1 MAAAVAARYAK
12 AQSYRDFLA
21 AEAED
26 ALRRAEA
33 AAEVATRN
41 AEAIAAAQKDLLAE
55 LEQWNSTAQAEDTR
69 LELVPT
75 PEEAAEPAF
84 TVPETVAIAVE
95 HFTETQ
101 IGSSTDFAPLPEP
114 SFALEA
120 EEPVTPVPLPANLI
134 EFPRVLVAPRKARPR
149 LAEGPLRAE
158 ADSTQLRIFEVDT
171 DLLSPQPAQLSALPE
186 WSSIRLDAPVPQHAI
201 EHPQTPPTYT
211 MPIHTAAL
219 RPRAAAMAADTAL
232 AAAATVAF
240 AGVFAAIAH
249 HAGAMPEKKAA
260 AVAIVAAFFFF
271 KLAYQV
277 LFFTLNEST
286 PGMRMARIGLCTFND
301 DNPTRRALR
310 RRIGATVLAACP
322 MGLGLIWG
330 WFDDDRL
337 GWHDRMTRT
346 YQRSY

>member
-1 MAAAVAARYAK
+1 M
-12 AQSYRDFLA
+12 
-21 AEAED
+21 
-26 ALRRAEA
+26 
-33 AAEVATRN
+33 
-41 AEAIAAAQKDLLAE
+41 QKDLLAE
-55 LEQWNSTAQAEDTR
+55 LEQWNAPAP
-69 LELVPT
+69 LELVS
-75 PEEAAEPAF
+75 EPVTDPA
-84 TVPETVAIAVE
+84 PAETVAIVVE
-95 HFTETQ
+95 HFTEEQ
-101 IGSSTDFAPLPEP
+101 IGASADFQPLPGPAYEA
-114 SFALEA
+114 SGTFAFELQELQ
-120 EEPVTPVPLPANLI
+120 EPVTPVPLPANLI

-149 LAEGPLRAE
+149 LAEGPLRDE
-158 ADSTQLRIFEVDT
+158 LDSAQLRIFEVDT

-186 WSSIRLDAPVPQHAI
+186 WSSIRLDAAVPQHAI

-219 RPRAAAMAADTAL
+219 RPRLAAFTADTAL
-232 AAAATVAF
+232 AVAATTLF
-240 AGVFAAIAH
+240 AGIFAAMAR

-260 AVAIVAAFFFF
+260 AIAVVAVFLLF